1 MTECFGTGATAR
13 RATRH
18 RVPRMPSHEDSAQ
31 EQGSSAGFRPRRA
44 AGSPTPASL
53 SSRLPRAAAR
63 LAAFAVL
70 AAPLAL
76 PIHAAAQTVE
86 TTVSIAS
93 NYDRIGAGLE
103 PLEFT
108 LTRGGAT
115 TNALAATVTI
125 AQDQEW
131 LETSD
136 LSHTVN
142 FAAGN
147 AEAKLTLS
155 ASSFSFTPS
164 TTGNLTATVGGAGIA
179 ANSKTVAIVSTPEA
193 PITIGLD
200 QPEYVT
206 SEGVDETYFYVVVTL
221 HEAYPRAPSRIAWAS
236 FTTIRNTAVEPED
249 YDALSSEMSFEKNDY
264 QHNGTAFAARVRLA
278 FRDDAPAFI
287 VHDDNVYEGT
297 EDFSLRIEHDPNAVP
312 GMIRYA
318 KPDGT
323 PCLGTFCNPTHK
335 VTITD
340 EDDIPEFSLS
350 AAPTTIG
357 EQRGDVRKKASVV
370 TVEITNGKAF
380 ATFRDITL
388 SLSGTATELDDY
400 RIESKSL
407 NLLGEWTRARTTIT
421 AVVDNVDEPDETI
434 LIDAAISIDEG
445 DAPTA
450 VGTQVTVT
458 IDDDSPN
465 NLATGKPGV
474 SGTAMTKETLTA
486 TIGNLDDADDLPA
499 TFPDDY
505 GFGWVRVDG
514 LGNPTSI
521 QGATSHTYTPGAAD
535 VGSTLKVEV
544 TFTDGAGFL
553 ERVASDAVGPVTA
566 SPETV
571 TPELSLS
578 AAPAS
583 ITEEDYDST
592 PDVVENVS
600 VVTVEITNRTAFAT
614 DQDITL
620 SLSGTATE
628 LDDYS
633 IASKSLTLV
642 AGTSSVSTTITAV
655 PDAVDEPDETIRIR
669 AAIGATAVGT
679 RVTVT
684 IDDDPPNNPATGKPA
699 VRGTPRM
706 EQPLEATLGT
716 IMDADGLPDTFPD
729 DYRLQWVRVDRSG
742 NETQVGTDSATYTPG
757 PSDVFSTLKVEVS
770 FTDDAGYEEMLAS
783 DAVGSVP
790 AGPSVCNA
798 TPNLSSSS
806 TTELWRGTISVGDLG
821 RSTLHG
827 YSSLRSLGKGT
838 PYGAL
843 SDTTFSFDGTNYT
856 IWQIDRGDR
865 GIKSMQVH
873 LDKKPPRSMWEQ
885 LNFHVCGLTFGMSAR
900 SDGQL
905 SWSLE
910 EPLWGGSRWRPPWDV
925 MPDGLVWPVG
935 DSVEVAFSVGPRAVQ
950 ARFEEVPPE
959 HDGENAFTVRLAL
972 VTETEN
978 GVLRDALEVT
988 GGTVTRVRRD
998 VGGPYPIVRTVT
1010 VEPGGAGAVDIV
1022 LPPGPACGVHG
1033 AICTE
1038 DGGRL
1043 AGPVVAR
1050 IPGPANGAGQREGPS
1065 PLTARFENVP
1075 AEHDGE
1081 GAFTVEVVFSEA
1093 PHGTSGNPP
1102 AMNNRVLRDALE
1114 VTGGAV
1120 AKVRRMNRD
1129 PTHRIVTVEPDGAGA
1144 VDIVLPPGPACGE
1157 EGAICTEAGGRLES
1171 SVVARIPGPAN
1182 GAGQPAG
1189 PSPLTARFEN
1199 VPPEH
1204 DGEGAFT
1211 FEVAFSEDIG
1221 TGSATLRDDSF
1232 DVDEAT
1238 VTAARRVDG
1247 RNDLWELTVRPD
1259 SRADVNITLPGN
1271 RTCTTTGAV
1280 CTREDQPRPLTNSPS
1295 ATVAGPPD
1303 VPLTA
1308 SFANVPAEHDGGE
1321 FTFDLSFSEDLRLS
1335 YKKLRDHAFSVTAGD
1350 VRRAQRKTKGSNQD
1364 WTITVEPA
1372 GAGDVAI
1379 TLPETTRCGAR
1390 GAICT
1395 SDGRKLSHATSANV
1409 RGPVGIIVSDTRVV
1423 EGDEPLV
1430 FAVALSR
1437 AAGATITVDYAT
1449 SDGSALAGADYTAT
1463 SGTLTIGAGS
1473 SGGSIEVAVLDDS
1486 HDEVEETMTLTL
1498 SNASGGMLTGP
1509 SATGTIENHD
1519 AMPRALVARF
1529 GRTAAVHVIEQVEER
1544 MAAPR
1549 AAGIDGRIG
1558 GHAIDR
1564 NLGGGLA
1571 MQFVRRL
1578 AGAAGHGRGAGTTRG
1593 TGGPGAGMDPRG
1605 IRSPGPGG
1613 HGALPGGAH
1622 NAMGDPMARG
1632 GGVTGPGAMG
1642 LGATDLLTGARV
1654 AVNREAGRHGTVS
1667 LWSRGAASTFRG
1679 REGPLSLGGEVRTTL
1694 AGADYAQGR
1703 LMTGV
1708 AVGRTHGAGTYRGA
1722 DNGRVTTAV
1731 TGLYPWIGW
1740 RASERTTVWTVAGQ
1754 GRGGLLLEPE
1764 RGPAMETGLAMTMAA
1779 AGGRMRIAET
1789 AIGVALALKGDALW
1803 VGTTTEE
1810 RTGAA
1815 GRLNGTEATVR
1826 RLRGA
1831 LEASTKATLLLE
1843 RITLAPDVEIGFR
1856 QDGGDAENGSGI
1868 DIAAGL
1874 VLTDAGTG
1882 LVVAVRTRRLVVHQA
1897 EGFAE
1902 NGVSVA
1908 VSYDPRPESPLG
1920 LQAQVAPAWGGQA
1933 SSGAEAL
1940 WANATMTGMT
1950 HDPLG
1955 AGRGRR
1961 LESEVGYG
1969 LPLGSRYVGTPRV
1982 GVRTSEHGRSYRFG
1996 YGLQPLEQERVRLSL
2011 GIEFERRENPA
2022 FGLREGAAG
2031 APDQRLLG
2039 QATIEW

>member
-1 MTECFGTGATAR
+1 
-13 RATRH
+13 
-18 RVPRMPSHEDSAQ
+18 
-31 EQGSSAGFRPRRA
+31 
-44 AGSPTPASL
+44 
-53 SSRLPRAAAR
+53 
-63 LAAFAVL
+63 
-70 AAPLAL
+70 
-76 PIHAAAQTVE
+76 
-86 TTVSIAS
+86 
-93 NYDRIGAGLE
+93 
-103 PLEFT
+103 
-108 LTRGGAT
+108 
-115 TNALAATVTI
+115 
-125 AQDQEW
+125 
-131 LETSD
+131 
-136 LSHTVN
+136 
-142 FAAGN
+142 
-147 AEAKLTLS
+147 
-155 ASSFSFTPS
+155 
-164 TTGNLTATVGGAGIA
+164 
-179 ANSKTVAIVSTPEA
+179 
-193 PITIGLD
+193 
-200 QPEYVT
+200 
-206 SEGVDETYFYVVVTL
+206 
-221 HEAYPRAPSRIAWAS
+221 
-236 FTTIRNTAVEPED
+236 
-249 YDALSSEMSFEKNDY
+249 
-264 QHNGTAFAARVRLA
+264 
-278 FRDDAPAFI
+278 
-287 VHDDNVYEGT
+287 
-297 EDFSLRIEHDPNAVP
+297 
-312 GMIRYA
+312 
-318 KPDGT
+318 
-323 PCLGTFCNPTHK
+323 
-335 VTITD
+335 
-340 EDDIPEFSLS
+340 
-350 AAPTTIG
+350 
-357 EQRGDVRKKASVV
+357 
-370 TVEITNGKAF
+370 
-380 ATFRDITL
+380 
-388 SLSGTATELDDY
+388 
-400 RIESKSL
+400 
-407 NLLGEWTRARTTIT
+407 
-421 AVVDNVDEPDETI
+421 
-434 LIDAAISIDEG
+434 
-445 DAPTA
+445 
-450 VGTQVTVT
+450 
-458 IDDDSPN
+458 
-465 NLATGKPGV
+465 
-474 SGTAMTKETLTA
+474 
-486 TIGNLDDADDLPA
+486 
-499 TFPDDY
+499 
-505 GFGWVRVDG
+505 
-514 LGNPTSI
+514 
-521 QGATSHTYTPGAAD
+521 
-535 VGSTLKVEV
+535 
-544 TFTDGAGFL
+544 
-553 ERVASDAVGPVTA
+553 
-566 SPETV
+566 
-571 TPELSLS
+571 
-578 AAPAS
+578 
-583 ITEEDYDST
+583 
-592 PDVVENVS
+592 
-600 VVTVEITNRTAFAT
+600 
-614 DQDITL
+614 
-620 SLSGTATE
+620 
-628 LDDYS
+628 
-633 IASKSLTLV
+633 
-642 AGTSSVSTTITAV
+642 
-655 PDAVDEPDETIRIR
+655 
-669 AAIGATAVGT
+669 
-679 RVTVT
+679 
-684 IDDDPPNNPATGKPA
+684 
-699 VRGTPRM
+699 
-706 EQPLEATLGT
+706 
-716 IMDADGLPDTFPD
+716 
-729 DYRLQWVRVDRSG
+729 
-742 NETQVGTDSATYTPG
+742 
-757 PSDVFSTLKVEVS
+757 
-770 FTDDAGYEEMLAS
+770 
-783 DAVGSVP
+783 
-790 AGPSVCNA
+790 
-798 TPNLSSSS
+798 
-806 TTELWRGTISVGDLG
+806 
-821 RSTLHG
+821 
-827 YSSLRSLGKGT
+827 
-838 PYGAL
+838 
-843 SDTTFSFDGTNYT
+843 
-856 IWQIDRGDR
+856 
-865 GIKSMQVH
+865 
-873 LDKKPPRSMWEQ
+873 
-885 LNFHVCGLTFGMSAR
+885 
-900 SDGQL
+900 
-905 SWSLE
+905 
-910 EPLWGGSRWRPPWDV
+910 

-1182 GAGQPAG
+1182 GAGQREG

-1199 VPPEH
+1199 VPAEH

-1247 RNDLWELTVRPD
+1247 RNDLWELTVQPD
-1259 SRADVNITLPGN
+1259 SRADVSITLPGN

-1321 FTFDLSFSEDLRLS
+1321 FTFDLSFSEDLRMS
-1335 YKKLRDHAFSVTAGD
+1335 YTKLRDHAFSVTAGD
-1350 VRRAQRKTKGSNQD
+1350 VRRATRKTKGSSRD

-1372 GAGDVAI
+1372 GAGDIAI

-1409 RGPVGIIVSDTRVV
+1409 RGPVGIVVSDTRVV
-1423 EGDEPLV
+1423 EGEEPLV

-1593 TGGPGAGMDPRG
+1593 TGGPDAGMHPRG
-1605 IRSPGPGG
+1605 IGSPEPGG

-1632 GGVTGPGAMG
+1632 GGAAGPGPMG
-1642 LGATDLLTGARV
+1642 RGATDLLTGARV

-1703 LMTGV
+1703 LMTGI

-1789 AIGVALALKGDALW
+1789 ATGVALALKGDALW

-1868 DIAAGL
+1868 DVAAGL
-1874 VLTDAGTG
+1874 ALTDAGTG